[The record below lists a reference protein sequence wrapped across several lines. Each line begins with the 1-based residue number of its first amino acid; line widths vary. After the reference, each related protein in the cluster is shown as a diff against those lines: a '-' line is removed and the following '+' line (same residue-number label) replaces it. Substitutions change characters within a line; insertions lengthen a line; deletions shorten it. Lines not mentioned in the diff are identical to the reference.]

1 MAAEIHPSAGN
12 LPETDRKHGK
22 SFALIEFLAG
32 GICKQNSMESLHDAD
47 GFHSLAKRV
56 PCHASASNAGISRIS
71 RRETVSQNCFPVPS
85 NFRVPCSSV
94 PTSRVKTR
102 IFTLIELLIVI
113 AIIAI
118 LAGMLLPALN
128 VAREKTKQISC
139 AANLKQLTL
148 GMTMYAEDNK
158 SWLPGTLRHSEST
171 GIPLEYKNWCNR
183 IMPYTKKG
191 AHFRCPSAKVR
202 IGFTLNDSC
211 GYAQN
216 IYTSAGRSE
225 FPNQGGETVSQRIG
239 FGNSKI
245 CLLFDASLPD
255 TDGSYSMLNINGIAE
270 NGLIRNILSLNVF
283 QRHRGRI
290 NYSRK
295 DGSVDSTLP
304 ETDSIAAAGRDMIWC
319 WATSGAHANKKW
331 FIGRRYCT
339 SY

>member
-1 MAAEIHPSAGN
+1 M
-12 LPETDRKHGK
+12 
-22 SFALIEFLAG
+22 
-32 GICKQNSMESLHDAD
+32 
-47 GFHSLAKRV
+47 
-56 PCHASASNAGISRIS
+56 
-71 RRETVSQNCFPVPS
+71 
-85 NFRVPCSSV
+85 
-94 PTSRVKTR
+94 
-102 IFTLIELLIVI
+102 I

-211 GYAQN
+211 GYTQN

-270 NGLIRNILSLNVF
+270 NGLIRNTLSLNVF

>member
-1 MAAEIHPSAGN
+1 MKNCQIHRLSS
-12 LPETDRKHGK
+12 D
-22 SFALIEFLAG
+22 
-32 GICKQNSMESLHDAD
+32 NSKLS
-47 GFHSLAKRV
+47 
-56 PCHASASNAGISRIS
+56 HASRTQAVS
-71 RRETVSQNCFPVPS
+71 RREHSQSVPCPAFSFFLQLFKCFSPS
-85 NFRVPCSSV
+85 YLHVPCSSV
-94 PTSRVKTR
+94 LPSRVKIR

-118 LAGMLLPALN
+118 LAGMLPALN

-158 SWLPGTLRHSEST
+158 SWLPGTLRNSEST

-216 IYTSAGRSE
+216 FYTSAGSSE
-225 FPNQGGETVSQRIG
+225 FPNQGGETISQRIG

-245 CLLFDASLPD
+245 CLLFDMSLPD
-255 TDGSYSMLNINGIAE
+255 TDGSYSMLDINGIAE
-270 NGLIRNILSLNVF
+270 NGLIRNTLSLNVF

-304 ETDSIAAAGRDMIWC
+304 ETDSTAAAGRDMIWC
-319 WATSGAHANKKW
+319 WATSGAYANKKW
-331 FIGRRYCT
+331 FIGRRFCT

>member
-1 MAAEIHPSAGN
+1 MRNKVKDKEMQQA
-12 LPETDRKHGK
+12 KH
-22 SFALIEFLAG
+22 ARHINIL
-32 GICKQNSMESLHDAD
+32 GIM
-47 GFHSLAKRV
+47 
-56 PCHASASNAGISRIS
+56 
-71 RRETVSQNCFPVPS
+71 RRN
-85 NFRVPCSSV
+85 
-94 PTSRVKTR
+94 
-102 IFTLIELLIVI
+102 FTLIELLVVI

-158 SWLPGTLRHSEST
+158 SWLPGTLRNSEST

-245 CLLFDASLPD
+245 FRIVAPLKRDSPWSSSPTTQIFPCFSPIASI
-255 TDGSYSMLNINGIAE
+255 SCSCI
-270 NGLIRNILSLNVF
+270 
-283 QRHRGRI
+283 
-290 NYSRK
+290 
-295 DGSVDSTLP
+295 
-304 ETDSIAAAGRDMIWC
+304 
-319 WATSGAHANKKW
+319 
-331 FIGRRYCT
+331 
-339 SY
+339 

>member
-1 MAAEIHPSAGN
+1 MFREKLQPSGKRFIMKNCQIHRLSS
-12 LPETDRKHGK
+12 D
-22 SFALIEFLAG
+22 
-32 GICKQNSMESLHDAD
+32 NSKLS
-47 GFHSLAKRV
+47 
-56 PCHASASNAGISRIS
+56 HASRTQAVS
-71 RRETVSQNCFPVPS
+71 RREHSQSVPCPAFSFFLQLFKCFSPS
-85 NFRVPCSSV
+85 YFRVPCSSV
-94 PTSRVKTR
+94 LPSRVKIR

-158 SWLPGTLRHSEST
+158 SWLPGTLKHSEST

-270 NGLIRNILSLNVF
+270 NGLIRNTLSLNVF